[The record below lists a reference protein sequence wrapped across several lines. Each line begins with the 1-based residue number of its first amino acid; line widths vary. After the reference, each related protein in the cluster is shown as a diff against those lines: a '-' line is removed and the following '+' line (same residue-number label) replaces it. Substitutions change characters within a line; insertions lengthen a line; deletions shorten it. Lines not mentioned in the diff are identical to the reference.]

1 MKVGLGLPL
10 DDHTVLL
17 TWARRADAGPFTTL
31 AMADRILYHNP
42 EPLIA
47 LAAVAGATERIRVQ
61 TEVLIMPA
69 RQTTLVAK
77 QAATLHK
84 ISGGRFT
91 LGIGAGIRDDD
102 FAATGTDFK
111 TRGKRLDEQMATVRA
126 GGHEIL
132 FGAFRPAALERVAR
146 WGDGHLSAA
155 PPKMSDQLFRT
166 VERYWKD
173 HGRDGAPRLVV
184 QVNAALGPESTLE
197 DARANIRSY
206 YRFTGPYADQQA
218 ANLVTTESGV
228 RAALQAFEDIG
239 ADEVIFY
246 CWATDPDQVD
256 RFADATG

>member
-10 DDHTVLL
+10 DDHNVLL

-31 AMADRILYHNP
+31 AMADRIVYHNP

-47 LAAVAGATERIRVQ
+47 LSAVAGATERIRVQ

-69 RQTTLVAK
+69 RETTVVAK

-126 GGHEIL
+126 AGHEIL

-155 PPKMSDQLFRT
+155 PLTMSDHLFRT
-166 VERYWKD
+166 VETYWKD
-173 HGRDGAPRLVV
+173 HGRDGSPRLVA
-184 QVNAALGPESTLE
+184 QVNAALGPETILAN
-197 DARANIRSY
+197 ARTNIRAY
-206 YRFTGPYADQQA
+206 YNGPFGDHQA
-218 ANLVTTESGV
+218 ANLVTTKTAV
-228 RAALQAFEDIG
+228 RSTLKAFENIG

-256 RFADATG
+256 RFADAVT